1 MSENIRDKI
10 KAYLNG
16 KMTGEER
23 SDFETAI
30 QADEH
35 LEAEV
40 EMMRLEK
47 AMLAV
52 KREDRLRQNMK
63 DWDTAYQARKTQRF
77 RIIRMLV
84 FGGLIVSIPMVVY
97 RIFFY
102 EPDVIP
108 APSTIPAVPSGDTVA
123 TTPQID
129 TGKTQQASTDRALR
143 LAWLGHAV
151 SGQAANL
158 NTLSSSDSWQSAL
171 IEKKYQKAWN
181 LLKPEVSNT
190 SGYDPPEAFYF
201 AALLKLYWNPAIE
214 IHADKILTEITYES
228 LATSLPELSQTEL
241 ELHRAIARNPV
252 AMDSLIKGYHGWNK
266 PK

>member
-23 SDFETAI
+23 GDFEAAI
-30 QADEH
+30 QADEN

-52 KREDRLRQNMK
+52 NREDRLRQQMK
-63 DWDTAYQARKTQRF
+63 DWDTAHQARKTR
-77 RIIRMLV
+77 RSRLIRRLV
-84 FGGLIVSIPMVVY
+84 FSSLIVLVPILVY
-97 RIFFY
+97 WIFFNK
-102 EPDVIP
+102 PDT
-108 APSTIPAVPSGDTVA
+108 APVPSAIPNVFPGDTVA
-123 TTPQID
+123 TTPKVD
-129 TGKTQQASTDRALR
+129 TGKIKRALADRDLR
-143 LAWLGHAV
+143 LAWLEHAV

-158 NTLSSSDSWQSAL
+158 NTLSGGDSWQSAL
-171 IEKKYQKAWN
+171 IEKKYPKAWN
-181 LLKPEVSNT
+181 LLKPEITNT
-190 SGYDPPEAFYF
+190 PGYDPPEAFYF

-214 IHADKILTEITYES
+214 VNADKILNEIEYEL
-228 LATSLPELSQTEL
+228 LAASLPELRKTEF